1 MEEDKRVLL
10 HVCCGPCSTSSI
22 LRLLEE
28 GYKPVLFY
36 SDSNIYPE
44 SEFIKREGE
53 LEKVAS
59 LHSLDVIVDGYDHE
73 AWRENVKGLE
83 CEKEGGAR
91 CPVCFRYN
99 LERTCRKAKELGIK
113 YFTTSLVISP
123 HKNYAMITEIGKS
136 LEDGVEY
143 VAIDFK
149 KKGGFEKSVRLS
161 KEMGLYRQEY
171 CGCEFSQR
179 MENG

>member
-36 SDSNIYPE
+36 SNSNIYPE

-73 AWRENVKGLE
+73 AWREKVKGLE

-99 LERTCRKAKELGIK
+99 LERTCRKAKELGIP
-113 YFTTSLVISP
+113 YFTTTLTVSRFKPSKVIF
-123 HKNYAMITEIGKS
+123 AIGRDYPGF
-136 LEDGVEY
+136 LE
-143 VAIDFK
+143 IDFK

-171 CGCEFSQR
+171 CGCEFSLGK
-179 MENG
+179 ENG